1 MEQRDVGWGKSRW
14 QAVKIRLSITK
25 SRNHAISNQRIHV
38 VSICTTI
45 PVASLPCFTDGQSWT
60 DIRVRVESRD
70 INSIFFKCF

>member
-1 MEQRDVGWGKSRW
+1 MGGAKSRW

-45 PVASLPCFTDGQSWT
+45 PVASLPGSHGLTSGYVLNT
-60 DIRVRVESRD
+60 RD
-70 INSIFFKCF
+70 SNSIVVKCF